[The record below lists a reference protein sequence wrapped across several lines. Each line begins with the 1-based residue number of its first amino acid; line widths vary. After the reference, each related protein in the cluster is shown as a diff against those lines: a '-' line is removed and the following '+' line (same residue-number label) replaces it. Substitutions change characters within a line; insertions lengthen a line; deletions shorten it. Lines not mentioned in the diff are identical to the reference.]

1 MIILVLALAGIV
13 SCLKKRPTQ
22 SIVVIS
28 NSNNKPNENSSNVTL
43 EDSLISESEN

>member
-13 SCLKKRPTQ
+13 SCLKKRPVQ

-28 NSNNKPNENSSNVTL
+28 DDNNKQNGNSSNATL
-43 EDSLISESEN
+43 KDSLISES